1 MLVLILIGVA
11 EERKRGSHPPTNDDT
26 TRIVVEILHDEYCT
40 ASIQI
45 RGCEMHNHLLHQYC
59 MKVGQQ
65 QQQQQYKILRSG
77 APWIKVN
84 EGEPVEWK
92 IVIFCP

>member
-45 RGCEMHNHLLHQYC
+45 RGCEMHNHLLR
-59 MKVGQQ
+59 KLDNNNNNK
-65 QQQQQYKILRSG
+65 KILRSG
-77 APWIKVN
+77 APRIKVN